1 MNLSDLKKDYD
12 AFSGKASD
20 VARQLNFAG
29 IAVIWVLRGS
39 ERTGEIALSILLL
52 CSLGGFVFALILDLA
67 QYLYGAWSTG
77 TFLHEKE
84 RALGPNSRRAFTWP
98 REKIKPTSCFFWGKA
113 FFVVVSYLFL
123 FAHIVK
129 VITLR

>member
-20 VARQLNFAG
+20 VTRQLSFAG

-39 ERTGEIALSILLL
+39 DRSSEIALSILLL
-52 CSLGGFVFALILDLA
+52 CSLGGFVFTLMLDLA
-67 QYLYGAWSTG
+67 QYLYGTWSTG
-77 TFLHEKE
+77 AYLHEKE
-84 RALGPNSRRAFTWP
+84 KALGPNSRRAFSWP
-98 REKIKPTSCFFWGKA
+98 REKIKPTIRFFWGKA

-123 FAHIVK
+123 FGHIVAA
-129 VITLR
+129 ITLR